1 MQTIII
7 VLDPKKMENPDLDIR
22 YILPERIEEITKGL
36 VKDNGYDY
44 LPDNSM
50 GIWLDTDDAEK
61 NVKAVVELLSSEK
74 ILDNNLSNSAEIY
87 ISETDCAE
95 LDKCRRVYPD

>member
-7 VLDPKKMENPDLDIR
+7 VLDPTKMENPDIDIR

-61 NVKAVVELLSSEK
+61 NVNAVIELLMSEK
-74 ILDNNLSNSAEIY
+74 ILDNNLVNSAKIY
-87 ISETDCAE
+87 VSELDCAE
-95 LDKCRRVYPD
+95 LDKCRRVYPN

>member
-7 VLDPKKMENPDLDIR
+7 VLDPSKMENPDLDIR
-22 YILPERIEEITKGL
+22 YILPERIEEITKGM

-44 LPDNSM
+44 LPNNSM

-61 NVKAVVELLSSEK
+61 NVKMVIELLMSEK
-74 ILDNNLSNSAEIY
+74 ILDNNLVNSAEIY
-87 ISETDCAE
+87 VSVLDCAE
-95 LDKCRRVYPD
+95 LDKCFRVYPD

>member
-7 VLDPKKMENPDLDIR
+7 VLDPTKMENPDHDIR

-50 GIWLDTDDAEK
+50 GIGLIRMMLK
-61 NVKAVVELLSSEK
+61 RMLKLL
-74 ILDNNLSNSAEIY
+74 LNY
-87 ISETDCAE
+87 
-95 LDKCRRVYPD
+95 

>member
-7 VLDPKKMENPDLDIR
+7 VLDPTKMENPDHDIR

-61 NVKAVVELLSSEK
+61 NVKAVIELLMSEK
-74 ILDNNLSNSAEIY
+74 ILDNNLMNSAEIY
-87 ISETDCAE
+87 VSELDCAE
-95 LDKCRRVYPD
+95 LDKCSRVYPN

>member
-7 VLDPKKMENPDLDIR
+7 VLDPTKMENPDLDIR

-61 NVKAVVELLSSEK
+61 NVKAVIELLMSEK
-74 ILDNNLSNSAEIY
+74 ILDNNLINSAEIY
-87 ISETDCAE
+87 VSELDCAK
-95 LDKCRRVYPD
+95 LDKCSKVYPN